1 MKIKDT
7 LAQVKAKFLSGG
19 IENPALEAKLILEK
33 VTGLKGSKLIV
44 YDDKDLTPTQEQDL
58 NSIVLKRLQN
68 YPLAYLLG
76 HREFWSL
83 DLKVTEDTLIPR
95 PDTETLVEEALA
107 EEFKSA
113 LDLGTGTGAIIL
125 SLKKER
131 PYAHC
136 VAVELNPRT
145 LEIAKENALLNKLH
159 VDFRLGFWFEPL
171 EKGEIFDLIVSNP
184 PYIEEND
191 QHLRQNGLNF
201 EPQGA
206 LVSGPQGLDDLK
218 IIIANAPKFLK
229 KGGRLLVEHGFNQG
243 AAVRELFFK
252 ASFSEVKT
260 ICDLGGNERVTC
272 GRYL

>member
-1 MKIKDT
+1 MV
-7 LAQVKAKFLSGG
+7 L
-19 IENPALEAKLILEK
+19 LI
-33 VTGLKGSKLIV
+33 SSCLIV
-44 YDDKDLTPTQEQDL
+44 MACFYPFHPVLLYRGIVVFEDQEYYVKIYSREETVGKL
-58 NSIVLKRLQN
+58 NHKEVRINGQN

-191 QHLRQNGLNF
+191 PHLRQNGLNF